1 MDERIAI
8 WNILRG
14 GKISAVSEEGDI
26 LTVLVSIPYI
36 RRRLNPLGDSFILTL
51 TGVRRAEYRGFCG
64 SGPACAIREGVESE
78 IVQTTS
84 RVMPITIET
93 MSDTTLGQIVLD
105 FQSIRFALDARQV
118 SDYQTIQKVYE
129 EYWEENWKNETFR
142 G

>member
-1 MDERIAI
+1 
-8 WNILRG
+8 
-14 GKISAVSEEGDI
+14 
-26 LTVLVSIPYI
+26 
-36 RRRLNPLGDSFILTL
+36 
-51 TGVRRAEYRGFCG
+51 
-64 SGPACAIREGVESE
+64 
-78 IVQTTS
+78 
-84 RVMPITIET
+84 MPITIET